1 MKNENQPSGD
11 DIQVIGTIEQS
22 MHNLYSY
29 IMQFKFCKAT
39 SYIVLTQGR
48 RKVWK
53 YGGGA
58 SSNPRHFDGEGFTGE
73 MRAWKGEI
81 EPFLPPSSD
90 GPLIMYVLTQS
101 TFAIFRKA
109 TECIKFS
116 FSWNLIK
123 AAKILCLIFVLSVYK
138 YRQKKTW
145 VGLRAQSLGT
155 FI

>member
-53 YGGGA
+53 YEGGG
-58 SSNPRHFDGEGFTGE
+58 E
-73 MRAWKGEI
+73 
-81 EPFLPPSSD
+81 
-90 GPLIMYVLTQS
+90 Q
-101 TFAIFRKA
+101 
-109 TECIKFS
+109 
-116 FSWNLIK
+116 
-123 AAKILCLIFVLSVYK
+123 
-138 YRQKKTW
+138 
-145 VGLRAQSLGT
+145 
-155 FI
+155 